1 MNTDNR
7 VSPQAPEIEEA
18 ILGACLIEQEA
29 MPLAADTLRPEMFY
43 TTSHQVIYAALL
55 AMYRAGMKIDILTVK
70 EELAHRGK
78 LEEAGGAF
86 GITQLSSKVATS
98 AHIEYHMQIVH
109 EKYLRREMILGL
121 NKLLA
126 CSLDETMD
134 IADTLIDAH
143 NLLDRLEGEFGHN
156 DHMRDMDALMT
167 DTMKEAEQRIAKSV
181 NGITGIP
188 TGLRDLDRLTAG
200 WQRGDLHII
209 AARPSVGKTAFALHL
224 ALAAGRAGKQ
234 VLVNSLEMQGERLG
248 DRWLCAQAASLDAGH
263 LKSGQLSADEQQ
275 QALEAARQL
284 SCLPVYVDDN
294 PKASMDHIRSSALLQ
309 KSKGHCDLLIIDYLQ
324 LCDMKSEQK
333 NRNREQEVAEA
344 SRKAKLIAKELDI
357 PVILLCQL
365 NRECEM
371 RADKRPALSDLRE
384 SGAIEQDAD
393 VVMLLYRP
401 ALYGLT
407 SERKSKFP
415 SEGLGMVILAK
426 HRNGET
432 GDVYFGHNPTLTK
445 IGEYE
450 PTLEWMARNARSSC

>member
-1 MNTDNR
+1 MNMNTDNR

-29 MPLAADTLRPEMFY
+29 MPLVADTLRPEMFY
-43 TTSHQVIYAALL
+43 SMRHQVIYAALL
-55 AMYRAGMKIDILTVK
+55 AMYQAGMKIDILTVK

-167 DTMKEAEQRIAKSV
+167 DTMEEAEQRIAKSV

-188 TGLRDLDRLTAG
+188 TGLTDLNRMTSGLQNGELSAAMAG
-200 WQRGDLHII
+200 N
-209 AARPSVGKTAFALHL
+209 AVAVY
-224 ALAAGRAGKQ
+224 
-234 VLVNSLEMQGERLG
+234 SLEMQGERLA
-248 DRWLCAQAASLDAGH
+248 DRWL
-263 LKSGQLSADEQQ
+263 LSASDINPYRWRTGIPNPHEV
-275 QALEAARQL
+275 AEAHTTAAELAR
-284 SCLPVYVDDN
+284 LPIHVDDSTSI
-294 PKASMDHIRSSALLQ
+294 SMDHVRSSARLL
-309 KSKGHCDLLIIDYLQ
+309 KSKSACDLIIIDYLQ
-324 LCDMKSEQK
+324 LCDMNTGQK
-333 NRNREQEVAEA
+333 NRNREQEVAQA
-344 SRKAKLIAKELDI
+344 TRKAKLLAKELNV
-357 PVILLCQL
+357 PVVLLCQL
-365 NRECEM
+365 NRESEG
-371 RADKRPALSDLRE
+371 RPGGRPELFHLRE

-401 ALYGLT
+401 ALARLT
-407 SERKSKFP
+407 TDRESGYP
-415 SEGLGMVILAK
+415 TEGLGVVIVAK
-426 HRNGET
+426 QRNGET
-432 GDVYFGHNPTLTK
+432 GNAYFSHNPSLTK
-445 IGEYE
+445 ITDYT
-450 PTLEWMARNARSSC
+450 PPLEVLLKQAK

>member
-1 MNTDNR
+1 M
-7 VSPQAPEIEEA
+7 AEILNPHDADLESV
-18 ILGACLIEQEA
+18 ILGACLAESTA
-29 MPLAADTLRPEMFY
+29 MVLVSGKLCPEMFY
-43 TTSHQVIYAALL
+43 EAKYGEIFAALL
-55 AMYRAGMKIDILTVK
+55 AMHRAGKAIDIITVRA
-70 EELAHRGK
+70 ELAARGK
-78 LEEAGGAF
+78 LEFVGGAF
-86 GITQLSSKVATS
+86 ELARLLGRVASS
-98 AHIEYHMQIVH
+98 AHLEYHALILRGMYI
-109 EKYLRREMILGL
+109 RREMISGL
-121 NKLLA
+121 HRLLA
-126 CSLDETMD
+126 VAADESVD
-134 IADTLIDAH
+134 LGDALAGLHQLIEH
-143 NLLDRLEGEFGHN
+143 LEGK
-156 DHMRDMDALMT
+156 T
-167 DTMKEAEQRIAKSV
+167 DFA
-181 NGITGIP
+181 GC
-188 TGLRDLDRLTAG
+188 LRDLDRLTAG

-426 HRNGET
+426 HRNCET

>member
-1 MNTDNR
+1 M
-7 VSPQAPEIEEA
+7 AEILNPHDADLESV
-18 ILGACLIEQEA
+18 ILGACLAESTA
-29 MPLAADTLRPEMFY
+29 MVLVSGKLCPEMFY
-43 TTSHQVIYAALL
+43 EAKYGEIFAALL
-55 AMYRAGMKIDILTVK
+55 VMHRAGKAIDIITVRA
-70 EELAHRGK
+70 ELAARGK
-78 LEEAGGAF
+78 LEFVGGAF
-86 GITQLSSKVATS
+86 ELARLLGRVASS
-98 AHIEYHMQIVH
+98 AHLEYHALILRGMYI
-109 EKYLRREMILGL
+109 RREMISGL
-121 NKLLA
+121 HRLLA
-126 CSLDETMD
+126 VAADESVD
-134 IADTLIDAH
+134 LGDALAGLHQLIEH
-143 NLLDRLEGEFGHN
+143 LEGK
-156 DHMRDMDALMT
+156 T
-167 DTMKEAEQRIAKSV
+167 DFA
-181 NGITGIP
+181 GC
-188 TGLRDLDRLTAG
+188 LRDLDRLTAG

-224 ALAAGRAGKQ
+224 ALAVGRAGKQ